1 MNSYVS
7 SLHSIVNSIVL
18 SVQVVL
24 PYGTWDFD
32 GKIGHYW
39 QREKY
44 VLSFSKQS
52 FPSTGNYLHVHVY
65 RAQCCILLI

>member
-32 GKIGHYW
+32 GKIGHY
-39 QREKY
+39 
-44 VLSFSKQS
+44 
-52 FPSTGNYLHVHVY
+52 
-65 RAQCCILLI
+65 